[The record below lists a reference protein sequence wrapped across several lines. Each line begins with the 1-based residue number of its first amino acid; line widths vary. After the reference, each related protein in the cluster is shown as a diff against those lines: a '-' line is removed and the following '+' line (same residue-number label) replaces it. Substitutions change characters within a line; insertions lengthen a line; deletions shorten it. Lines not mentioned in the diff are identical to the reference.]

1 MSVVLGTL
9 FTMGLQI
16 AASVINTRTNRKNT
30 AEIKQMQKEMK
41 ERNQARTLQRE
52 QEKFIRSCKFQ
63 LQMEEYS
70 HQEKIKRLNQDFL
83 NVIES
88 LAHSRALKNHY
99 PLKISPYIIGRSIIP
114 TCDTQINHS
123 RQEIFCI
130 LTGSNHSV
138 FNRDVLPMID
148 DMLCD
153 AISTYW
159 NQRSMHTVC
168 YYSNIWNEDVIFC
181 DENITNLQSILKT
194 PTLTITPF
202 FANHD
207 GKYQLTLKLYLWGLG
222 DDNSISTKIP
232 LDIAFEALPSS
243 YTKDTIDDIINTFC
257 SYALCAMAQNIDTYY
272 WTNYYQAPIFPSIL
286 SKGML
291 RTNPDIYVECTQSY
305 IQLYKTLVLG
315 LYSEGTASLCLNTQN
330 ELKEVAEINQF
341 NFPQR
346 SITFLHSL
354 TELTI
359 NNPEESKNLITATFL
374 SIYEARTGLAIQ
386 SLSDVDVNLLMKDD
400 IDLLVKLIDLS
411 KACKVYIKDMVDILK
426 EYIKI

>member
-1 MSVVLGTL
+1 MSVIFGTL
-9 FTMGLQI
+9 LTMGLQI
-16 AASVINTRTNRKNT
+16 AASVINTHENRENT
-30 AEIKQMQKEMK
+30 AKIKQMQKEMK
-41 ERNQARTLQRE
+41 ERNQARALQRD
-52 QEKFIRSCKFQ
+52 QAKFIRSCNFQ
-63 LQMEEYS
+63 LQMEEDSYK
-70 HQEKIKRLNQDFL
+70 EKIKRLNKDFL
-83 NVIES
+83 NIIES
-88 LAHSRALKNHY
+88 LAHSKALSNHY
-99 PLKISPYIIGRSIIP
+99 PLKISPYIISRSIIP
-114 TCDTQINHS
+114 ICDTQINHS

-138 FNRDVLPMID
+138 FNRDVLPMLD

-159 NQRSMHTVC
+159 NQRSMHTIC
-168 YYSNIWNEDVIFC
+168 YYSNIWDESITFC
-181 DENITNLQSILKT
+181 DEKIINLQSILKT

-207 GKYQLTLKLYLWGLG
+207 GKYQLTLKLHLWGLG

-232 LDIAFEALPSS
+232 LSIGCETLPSS
-243 YTKDTIDDIINTFC
+243 YTKDVIDDIINTFC
-257 SYALCAMAQNIDTYY
+257 SCALCAMAQNIDTYY

-291 RTNPDIYVECTQSY
+291 RTDSDMYAECTKSY

-315 LYSEGTASLCLNTQN
+315 EYSEETTSLLKYTN

-346 SITFLHSL
+346 SINFLHSL

-359 NNPEESKNLITATFL
+359 DNPEVSKDLIVKTFL
-374 SIYEARTGLAIQ
+374 SIYEARTGHVIQ
-386 SLSDVDVNLLMKDD
+386 SLSDIDVELLLRDD
-400 IDLLVKLIDLS
+400 IDLLLELIKIS
-411 KACKVYIKDMVDILK
+411 KACNVHIEDMVDILK
-426 EYIKI
+426 RYIKI

>member
-1 MSVVLGTL
+1 MSVIFGTL
-9 FTMGLQI
+9 LTMGLQI
-16 AASVINTRTNRKNT
+16 AASIINTRATIENT
-30 AEIKQMQKEMK
+30 AKIKQMQKEMK
-41 ERNQARTLQRE
+41 ERNQARALQRDLD
-52 QEKFIRSCKFQ
+52 KFRRSCDFQ
-63 LQMEEYS
+63 LKMEEDS
-70 HQEKIKRLNQDFL
+70 HKEKIKRLNTDFL

-88 LAHSRALKNHY
+88 LAHSKALRNHY

-114 TCDTQINHS
+114 ICDTQINHS

-138 FNRDVLPMID
+138 FNRDILPIMD

-159 NQRSMHTVC
+159 NQRSMHTIC
-168 YYSNIWNEDVIFC
+168 YYSNIWDENITFC
-181 DENITNLQSILKT
+181 DENITNLQAILKT
-194 PTLTITPF
+194 PTLSITPF
-202 FANHD
+202 FASHD
-207 GKYQLTLKLYLWGLG
+207 GKYQLTLKLHLWGLG

-232 LDIAFEALPSS
+232 LGIGFETLPSS
-243 YTKDTIDDIINTFC
+243 YTKDAREDIINTFC
-257 SYALCAMAQNIDTYY
+257 SCALCAIAQNIDTYY

-291 RTNPDIYVECTQSY
+291 RTNPDVYAECTQSY

-315 LYSEGTASLCLNTQN
+315 GYSEEIKKLLKDTN

-346 SITFLHSL
+346 SINFLHSL

-359 NNPEESKNLITATFL
+359 DNPDVSKDLITATFL

-386 SLSDVDVNLLMKDD
+386 SLSDVDVELLLQDD
-400 IDLLVKLIDLS
+400 IDLLLELIKVS
-411 KACKVYIKDMVDILK
+411 KACKVHIEDMVDILK
-426 EYIKI
+426 RYIKI